1 MGRGTC
7 RVISSISIASSA
19 GERTGR
25 GRIRSRINAAQR
37 RASQFQKS
45 SKNKLKPG
53 ARMKMAS
60 HQEIRRGDRFT
71 KSPLTENQVSGTRT
85 VWEVD
90 RLFKAPPMPPHA
102 LLVDISDRNHQISV
116 AISALQSAR
125 FFEPAPAA
133 RRFANILTYRSR

>member
-1 MGRGTC
+1 M
-7 RVISSISIASSA
+7 
-19 GERTGR
+19 E
-25 GRIRSRINAAQR
+25 
-37 RASQFQKS
+37 
-45 SKNKLKPG
+45 
-53 ARMKMAS
+53 MAS
-60 HQEIRRGDRFT
+60 HQEIKRGDRFT
-71 KSPLTENQVSGTRT
+71 ESLLIENISGTRT

-133 RRFANILTYRSR
+133 RRFDNILTYRSR